1 MKTRSPHDP
10 AYLAAPLSALLFA
23 ASLVLFA
30 AIRTDGYSHATK
42 AVSELGSIDA
52 PNAIAFN
59 LLGFILPGLLIVT
72 FALRIATA
80 TGRRI
85 GPGLLALSGAL
96 LSLAG
101 LARADLDNPQSIPS
115 ILHIVGAI
123 GSGVAWA
130 VALFPLGRLLVRS
143 GMDGWGRLTPWF
155 GMFLFAN
162 VGWQILYQ
170 STGTVL
176 PGWGQRIAF
185 FGYFLW
191 LAITGYLLWRGG
203 PLPRADDWDSA
214 GRWRKPR
221 RP

>member
-1 MKTRSPHDP
+1 MTAKTSHDP
-10 AYLAAPLSALLFA
+10 AYLTAPLSALLFA

-30 AIRTDGYSHATK
+30 TIRTDGYSHATK
-42 AVSELGSIDA
+42 AVSELGSLDA
-52 PNAIAFN
+52 PNAMAFN
-59 LLGFILPGLLIVT
+59 ILGFILPGVLIVA
-72 FALRIATA
+72 FALRVATA

-85 GPGLLALSGAL
+85 GPGLLALSGAFL
-96 LSLAG
+96 CLAG
-101 LARADLDNPQSIPS
+101 LARANLDNPGTIAS

-130 VALFPLGRLLVRS
+130 LALFPLGRFLVRS
-143 GMDGWGRLTPWF
+143 GIVTWGRLTPWF

-185 FGYFLW
+185 FGYFFW
-191 LAITGYLLWRGG
+191 LAVTGYLLWRKS
-203 PLPRADDWDSA
+203 PRPRADD
-214 GRWRKPR
+214 
-221 RP
+221 